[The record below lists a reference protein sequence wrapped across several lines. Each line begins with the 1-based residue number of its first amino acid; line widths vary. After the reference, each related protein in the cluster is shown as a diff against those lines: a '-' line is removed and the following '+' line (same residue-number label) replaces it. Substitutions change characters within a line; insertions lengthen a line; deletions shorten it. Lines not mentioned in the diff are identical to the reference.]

1 MDAVDRTSLDE
12 QGSTAIVFYAGDA
25 GSHHGK
31 GLHNTLH
38 GPFADGFVS
47 CESDVKVLAAEDS
60 GYEARGGAAVSA
72 VQDFPWRVQSVQ
84 AAAMDQH
91 LPALVFYIN
100 AHFLKT
106 CNGRQAVRSL
116 EKIVYLRKPLCNGAE
131 HDGPMGDGFISGN
144 PDFAL

>member
-1 MDAVDRTSLDE
+1 MSRGAQPLS
-12 QGSTAIVFYAGDA
+12 FYAGDA

-106 CNGRQAVRSL
+106 MQMVDRQSAPW
-116 EKIVYLRKPLCNGAE
+116 RKLCISVSPVQWSRNMTAS
-131 HDGPMGDGFISGN
+131 MGDGFISGN